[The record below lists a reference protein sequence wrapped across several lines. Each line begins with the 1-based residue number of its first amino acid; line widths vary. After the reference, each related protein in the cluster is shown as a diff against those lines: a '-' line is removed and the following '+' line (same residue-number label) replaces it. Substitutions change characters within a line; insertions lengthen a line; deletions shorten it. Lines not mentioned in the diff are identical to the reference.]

1 MVDVSGFSFAS
12 LEHSFM
18 VYLTA
23 DLAACSAGLFREW
36 WLGPRKQY
44 LYTRPSSTR
53 MSLAIRYLRD
63 YMNF

>member
-23 DLAACSAGLFREW
+23 DLAACSGWAFQRVVVKT
-36 WLGPRKQY
+36 RKHY

-53 MSLAIRYLRD
+53 MSFAIR
-63 YMNF
+63 